1 MQIQPLPLGK
11 KPTQHLTTQLNCCRK
26 TIHVEENTAHLIVGM
41 VYHFHRDHPEK
52 VNMFKNISKLE
63 LPRTNR
69 TFELHHE
76 MMVSVNCKSTH
87 FRRHRLFE
95 EPSQRAIPSD
105 PRCFFPTKSDWDNQI
120 LVERYRNLMGSF
132 EQGYLII

>member
-1 MQIQPLPLGK
+1 
-11 KPTQHLTTQLNCCRK
+11 
-26 TIHVEENTAHLIVGM
+26 
-41 VYHFHRDHPEK
+41 
-52 VNMFKNISKLE
+52 MFKNISKLE

-76 MMVSVNCKSTH
+76 MMVRKWTKSTH

-105 PRCFFPTKSDWDNQI
+105 PRWFFSTNLDWDNQI

-132 EQGYLII
+132 EQGYLILSYYLS